1 MWRFLLLYL
10 LNVVLPSL
18 DLITDIFFSGNM
30 FIRGR
35 MTIFGLSVGIIFF
48 PTLLEYAS
56 VIWDPIRRRIL
67 EEHLQA
73 FFSQL
78 HIIYLGYK
86 NATATEIT
94 KAMEDRF
101 SKKKIIVV
109 LGENWF
115 EAMLQTYILWNE
127 RPAY

>member
-1 MWRFLLLYL
+1 MWCFLLLYL

-18 DLITDIFFSGNM
+18 DLITDIFFSVNM

-35 MTIFGLSVGIIFF
+35 MTTLGLSVGILLL
-48 PTLLEYAS
+48 PALLEYAS
-56 VIWDPIRRRIL
+56 VILDLVRRKSL
-67 EEHLQA
+67 KEHMKALFIQV
-73 FFSQL
+73 
-78 HIIYLGYK
+78 HIILLGHK
-86 NATATEIT
+86 NCISTEID

-115 EAMLQTYILWNE
+115 EAMLQT
-127 RPAY
+127 

>member
-1 MWRFLLLYL
+1 
-10 LNVVLPSL
+10 
-18 DLITDIFFSGNM
+18 
-30 FIRGR
+30 

-56 VIWDPIRRRIL
+56 VIWDPIRRRSL
-67 EEHLQA
+67 KEHLQA
-73 FFSQL
+73 IFSQL